1 MKRLFCFI
9 IITFIVSL
17 SLVTAFAHSG
27 KTDEDGG
34 HYVSDTGEYHY
45 HHGLSAHQHPN
56 GECPYATT
64 KKSSID
70 WEKAKGD
77 SNIAKRYSTNSVTY
91 RRTSTTQATTSA
103 KDKPLFTVTI
113 NGDMPWYFWAMFG
126 ITIFWTVP
134 ITIYEIYKSVKKNDN
149 QTDKKDIEPKS
160 QAKIPGFEN
169 LADDVQI
176 NFKRETDSYQAI
188 EKYSKN
194 SLYQLYV
201 VGKDIPQGS
210 TEFTARGSRGG
221 HITIFTNNDSSRKY
235 IDFKKPLRVD
245 LKEGQKVETFNC
257 RWKSINKR
265 SE

>member
-70 WEKAKGD
+70 WEKAGAWSDEEIASANASFYRKPTNSA
-77 SNIAKRYSTNSVTY
+77 SNTKVLSTNH
-91 RRTSTTQATTSA
+91 
-103 KDKPLFTVTI
+103 
-113 NGDMPWYFWAMFG
+113 NMPWYFWMMLFV
-126 ITIFWTVP
+126 TIFWTVP

-149 QTDKKDIEPKS
+149 QTDKKDIKPKS
-160 QAKIPGFEN
+160 QAKMPGFEN

-188 EKYSKN
+188 EKYSEN

-201 VGKDIPQGS
+201 VGKDIPQGN